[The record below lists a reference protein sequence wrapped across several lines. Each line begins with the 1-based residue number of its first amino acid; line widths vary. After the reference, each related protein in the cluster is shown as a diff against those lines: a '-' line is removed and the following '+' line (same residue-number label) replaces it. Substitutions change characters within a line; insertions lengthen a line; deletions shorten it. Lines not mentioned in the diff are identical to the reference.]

1 MTLLVERAR
10 PALDLT
16 RHAFKRQLGDILLF
30 GTWYEH
36 EQQDNEDTSEPC
48 LVLVPAYRRDGV
60 VPCVVLLGQAYM
72 WTEARYAA
80 KMSLEFAKT
89 LGFDSNVMEN
99 AHRIHGMVYDHL
111 LDLIKMPE
119 NPMDTIVGAS
129 GNVKIGDGPR
139 RSMEILDYVPT
150 PQA

>member
-1 MTLLVERAR
+1 MIFGEKAR

-16 RHAFKRQLGDILLF
+16 RHHFKRQLGDLLLF

-60 VPCVVLLGQAYM
+60 VPCVVLLQHAYK
-72 WTEARYAA
+72 WTNPLYAA

-99 AHRIHGMVYDHL
+99 AHRVHGLVYDHL
-111 LDLIKMPE
+111 LDLIKLPE
-119 NPMDTIVGAS
+119 SPTTAVVGAY
-129 GNVKIGDGPR
+129 GNLKVGDGPS
-139 RSMEILDYVPT
+139 RSVEILDHVPT